1 MKRYYQYI
9 ISALAMVFTML
20 GVSSCQD
27 WLTIYPQS
35 QITEESFWEDKNDL
49 QGVQYAAYQ
58 QMCSTLYKM
67 VTWGDLRADSYTL
80 NTGDQDVST
89 SNLFQEIREGRIER
103 DSANSYFD
111 WEGFYKTINFC
122 NKVLQHGDEVLERDK
137 QFTTA
142 EWIQMKAE
150 ITGLR
155 ALNYFYLL
163 RAFKDIPYSTRVVNT
178 DTQVRKYGAT
188 NQLIVLDSLIVDVE
202 SVKGKARN
210 RFSSI
215 VDTKCSFTNAAIYA
229 LLSDMYLWRAS
240 LRHGRAGNLNEEDV
254 VVVTNNKELMG
265 KEIHHTVRGD
275 YQLAIEYADQAM
287 AALVK
292 QNDRDNRAFGEGVAE
307 TINYG
312 LTNCYLYK
320 NKFENFANG
329 NPPSLTAFMEIFGG
343 YSEESIFE
351 LSYSTSEKREHNLN
365 GTDAN
370 GGGGLWSYLAKTHLA
385 VSDGSISLVYN
396 STDRRF
402 NDSRMW
408 FSCWNQV
415 SGMSQALPGFYLF
428 KWSNGSYAM
437 TNPDSH
443 SCKDIKWS
451 IVTSK
456 SCNFPIYRL
465 SDVMLQKA
473 EAMAILG
480 QGDEAMRYVNA
491 IHRRWYCNDA
501 KDGAQPS
508 EDVTNNYGKA
518 FYDNTNNTLGNAI
531 NPGITDKVK
540 NYERAVLNERQVE
553 FLGEGKRWFDLVRY
567 AERHAGGANDDVLDL
582 RAADANADIAAGPDG
597 VKRSEVFPASANE
610 LPGTNS
616 GLIGVTAMV
625 NDLMTGEYSNEKRKS
640 LINRL
645 KNRYGLYNLIY
656 YKEIQA
662 AGGLLE
668 QNPVWNKSLYD

>member
-1 MKRYYQYI
+1 MKRYNQYI
-9 ISALAMVFTML
+9 ISALALITTML

-35 QITEESFWEDKNDL
+35 QITEENFWEDKNDL

-58 QMCSTLYKM
+58 QMCNTLYKM
-67 VTWGDLRADSYTL
+67 VTWGDLRSDSYTL
-80 NTGDQDVST
+80 NSGDQDNGT
-89 SNLFQEIREGRIER
+89 ATLFQEIREGRIER
-103 DSANSYFD
+103 DSANTYFD
-111 WEGFYKTINFC
+111 WEAFYKTINFC
-122 NKVLQHGDEVLERDK
+122 NKVLQHGEEVLERDK
-137 QFTTA
+137 QFTAA

-150 ITGLR
+150 MTGLR

-178 DTQVRKYGAT
+178 DTEVRKYGAT

-210 RFSSI
+210 RFSSK
-215 VDTKCSFTNAAIYA
+215 VDTKCSITNAALYA

-240 LRHGRAGNLNEEDV
+240 LRHGRTGSLEAEDIV
-254 VVVTNNKELMG
+254 VVNNNKEQMG
-265 KEIHHTVRGD
+265 REIHHTVRGD
-275 YQLAIEYADQAM
+275 YQLAIDYADDAM

-292 QNDRDNRAFGEGVAE
+292 QNDRNNISYGEGMAE
-307 TINYG
+307 TLNYG
-312 LTNCYLYK
+312 LPNCYLYK
-320 NKFENFANG
+320 NNFENFANG
-329 NPPSLTAFMEIFGG
+329 NAPSLSAFVQIFSGF
-343 YSEESIFE
+343 SDETIFE
-351 LSYSTSEKREHNLN
+351 LSYNTTEKREHNLN

-370 GGGGLWSYLAKTHLA
+370 GGGGLWGYMAKTHLA

-396 STDRRF
+396 STSSRF

-428 KWSNGSYAM
+428 KWSAGTFGM
-437 TNPDSH
+437 VNPESH
-443 SCKDIKWS
+443 SCKDIKCLNIS
-451 IVTSK
+451 SK
-456 SCNFPIYRL
+456 SCNFPVYRL

-473 EAMAILG
+473 EAMAVLE
-480 QGDEAMRYVNA
+480 QGEEAMRYVNA
-491 IHRRWYCNDA
+491 IHRRWFCNDA

-508 EDVTNNYGKA
+508 EDVMNNYGKV
-518 FYDNTNNTLGNAI
+518 FYNNTNNTLGNAI
-531 NPGITDKVK
+531 DPGLTDKNK

-567 AERHAGGANDDVLDL
+567 AERHSADEADDVLDM
-582 RAADANADIAAGPDG
+582 RAADAKADIAAGEDG

-616 GLIGVTAMV
+616 GLGGVTKMV

-640 LINRL
+640 LINRI

>member
-1 MKRYYQYI
+1 MKRYNKHI
-9 ISALAMVFTML
+9 TSALTMVIALL
-20 GVSSCQD
+20 GISSCQD

-49 QGVQYAAYQ
+49 EGVRYAAYQ
-58 QMCSTLYKM
+58 QMCSTLSKI
-67 VTWGDLRADSYTL
+67 VTWGDLRSDSYTL
-80 NTGDQDVST
+80 NTADEDANTST
-89 SNLFQEIREGRIER
+89 LYQEIREGRIER
-103 DSANSYFD
+103 DSANTYFD

-122 NKVLQHGDEVLERDK
+122 NKVLQHGDEVLARDK

-163 RAFKDIPYSTRVVNT
+163 RSFKDIPYSTRVVNT
-178 DTQVRKYGAT
+178 DTEVQKYGAT

-210 RFSSI
+210 RFSSVI
-215 VDTKCSFTNAAIYA
+215 DTKCSITNAAIYA

-240 LRHGRAGNLNEEDV
+240 LRHGRTDNLDAEDTV
-254 VVVTNNKELMG
+254 VVNNNKDMMG
-265 KEIHHTVRGD
+265 KEIAHTVCGD
-275 YQLAIEYADQAM
+275 YQLAIDYADQAM

-292 QNDRDNRAFGEGVAE
+292 QNDRDNRIFGVGIAE
-307 TINYG
+307 TVSYG

-320 NKFENFANG
+320 NIFENFANG
-329 NPPSLTAFMEIFGG
+329 NMPELLAFSNIFSG
-343 YSEESIFE
+343 YSDETIFE
-351 LSYSTSEKREHNLN
+351 LSYSVSEKREHNLN
-365 GTDAN
+365 GTGSS
-370 GGGGLWSYLAKTHLA
+370 GGGGLWSYQAKTHLA

-396 STDRRF
+396 STDRRY

-408 FSCWNQV
+408 FSCWNQI

-428 KWSNGSYAM
+428 KWSNGSYSL
-437 TNPDSH
+437 TNPESH
-443 SCKDIKWS
+443 SCKDIKWINVS
-451 IVTSK
+451 ST

-480 QGDEAMRYVNA
+480 QGDDAMRYVNA

-508 EDVTNNYGKA
+508 EDVMNNYGKA

-531 NPGITDKVK
+531 NPGMTDKTK
-540 NYERAVLNERQVE
+540 NYERAVLNERQIE

-567 AERHAGGANDDVLDL
+567 AERHAGGTSDEVLDM
-582 RAADANADIAAGPDG
+582 RAADANADIGAGDDG
-597 VKRSEVFPASANE
+597 VKRSERFPATANE

-616 GLIGVTAMV
+616 GLVGVTAMV